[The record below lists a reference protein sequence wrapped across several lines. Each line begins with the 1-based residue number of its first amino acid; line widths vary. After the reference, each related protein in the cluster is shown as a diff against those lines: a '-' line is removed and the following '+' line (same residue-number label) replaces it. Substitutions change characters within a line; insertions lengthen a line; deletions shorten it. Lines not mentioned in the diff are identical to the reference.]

1 MTKAIWAL
9 LIMNE
14 CIIQKKVF
22 KVKLKGKPLRGRP
35 RYHADGNK
43 NTGGS

>member
-1 MTKAIWAL
+1 
-9 LIMNE
+9 MNDYV
-14 CIIQKKVF
+14 IPKKVL
-22 KVKLKGKPLRGRP
+22 KVKLKGKRIRIRP